1 MKNKVINILE
11 SAQENDAT
19 DIHIIL
25 ESDKS
30 NSSMF

>member
-1 MKNKVINILE
+1 MKNKIINILE

-25 ESDKS
+25 ESECAG
-30 NSSMF
+30 